1 MKKNHGDII
10 ILHMCTIND
19 NHIIYGSWDVECG
32 RQNFL
37 SFWTIFLISPPPK
50 NLKNQNFEKM
60 KKSPE
65 DIIILQMCTINKNH
79 MMYDSWDMECDRQN
93 FLSFWTI
100 FWAFT
105 PNPKKIKILK
115 KWNTS
120 LEIIFYKSVSKIT
133 IICYTVPKI
142 WHVLV
147 VIVVFHF
154 GLFFALLSPPPPAHP
169 STLNRPK
176 NKNVKKI

>member
-1 MKKNHGDII
+1 MYHKWQSFHIWFLRCGVWQTEFFV
-10 ILHMCTIND
+10 ILD
-19 NHIIYGSWDVECG
+19 NFF
-32 RQNFL
+32 NF
-37 SFWTIFLISPPPK
+37 FPPK

-154 GLFFALLSPPPPAHP
+154 GLFFALLSPPPPF
-169 STLNRPK
+169 TLNRPK